1 MAPPPAKTAPAK
13 PQPEKNDLQF
23 DNGKLGLK
31 TASLLPVTLDLPKS
45 GRVLVF
51 EGLFAPE
58 RLVLRYDDWWSRA
71 RSLWRWFVAGGIALY
86 VLSGRRP
93 WWRTLWAVLLLTA
106 APLCVSAAWTPVC
119 NALLGGWLVGLVL
132 NRIAAWCV
140 FRERKE
146 VLA

>member
-1 MAPPPAKTAPAK
+1 MY
-13 PQPEKNDLQF
+13 F

-31 TASLLPVTLDLPKS
+31 TAGLLPVTLDLPKS

-71 RSLWRWFVAGGIALY
+71 RGLWMWFVAGGIALY

-93 WWRTLWAVLLLTA
+93 WWWTLWAVLLLTA

-119 NALLGGWLVGLVL
+119 NALLGGWLAGLVL